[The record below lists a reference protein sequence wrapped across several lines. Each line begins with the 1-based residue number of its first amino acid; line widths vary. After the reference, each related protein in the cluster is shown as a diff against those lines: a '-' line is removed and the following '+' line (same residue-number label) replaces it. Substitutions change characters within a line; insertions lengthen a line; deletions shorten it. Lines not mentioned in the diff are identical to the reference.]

1 MVPMRADA
9 PQGAAPSSRALS
21 RSDGRRQRSDRAG
34 MWRWRWASESPNATS
49 SPSVARGCTL
59 STSSAA
65 PARRAARN
73 RWRTTRLGMARA
85 AAQSWPSRVG
95 ARGGSTGSGAD
106 RCGRAGAAS
115 GRWRNC
121 RACSSRRAGAA
132 NASSAEARRCCHHRT
147 NPPPPP
153 PLVYHEGQAACCGPS
168 CNSRDFIGVARLAR
182 WDADRPARCCSP
194 TTLCSGVPAC
204 SDATR
209 SGRMS
214 HGVGT
219 GGTLGVGLGCT
230 SGFASAHISEPAV
243 VRVAETRRV
252 RCSAAHSRHVL
263 HSACDLSDMSVD
275 VPRAGVLGERRNFR
289 GKQTAIGRSRVCRAE
304 IRRGARSGVALSSCP
319 HRDSIR
325 GIAFPRPQMAVSDM
339 GLDKAEHL
347 LGLCAGRVGADVA
360 CAVEGV
366 HE

>member
-1 MVPMRADA
+1 MRPLLAELLETDGA
-9 PQGAAPSSRALS
+9 RLVWAWRGRRRKVGPRGWERGEGRQGAEQTDAAEPAQLL
-21 RSDGRRQRSDRAG
+21 AG
-34 MWRWRWASESPNATS
+34 GAI
-49 SPSVARGCTL
+49 VVL
-59 STSSAA
+59 
-65 PARRAARN
+65 AARDVPVQQAPHLQ
-73 RWRTTRLGMARA
+73 R
-85 AAQSWPSRVG
+85 
-95 ARGGSTGSGAD
+95 RGGAVTIVP
-106 RCGRAGAAS
+106 
-115 GRWRNC
+115 
-121 RACSSRRAGAA
+121 
-132 NASSAEARRCCHHRT
+132 T
-147 NPPPPP
+147 PP

-182 WDADRPARCCSP
+182 WDAVRPARCCSP

-289 GKQTAIGRSRVCRAE
+289 GKQMAIGRSRVCRAE